1 MALKFIDGFDHY
13 TDAFVAKMWN
23 QGKFS
28 TANGVVAAGVGR
40 NGTAGWTRAW
50 RDGLAHNFGGTE
62 DTVIFGGAFKL
73 NTLATT
79 AGIEIIWWMG
89 EGTGRVH
96 TELIWNE
103 STGKLFVRRAG
114 TAITGDGTAVLVAG
128 VWYYLEMK
136 VTISDT
142 GSVVVKVNG
151 ITDISASPVDTR
163 NAATGYCDTI
173 VLGGQGGSAGGDI
186 VMDDIYVCDDTG
198 GTNNDFLG
206 DIRVEHLL
214 PNGNGN
220 SSQFDGS
227 DGNTTD
233 NYLLVDDAT
242 PNDDTDYVESPDSG
256 DKDTYA
262 YGNLASSTGSVY
274 GVQICPYAR
283 KTESGIRNLKTV
295 ARLSG
300 TETDGP
306 ERPVGDS
313 YAYLPD
319 IRETKPGG
327 GAWSISDV
335 NSAEFGQKV
344 V

>member
-1 MALKFIDGFDHY
+1 M
-13 TDAFVAKMWN
+13 
-23 QGKFS
+23 
-28 TANGVVAAGVGR
+28 
-40 NGTAGWTRAW
+40 
-50 RDGLAHNFGGTE
+50 
-62 DTVIFGGAFKL
+62 
-73 NTLATT
+73 
-79 AGIEIIWWMG
+79 
-89 EGTGRVH
+89 
-96 TELIWNE
+96 
-103 STGKLFVRRAG
+103 
-114 TAITGDGTAVLVAG
+114 
-128 VWYYLEMK
+128 
-136 VTISDT
+136 
-142 GSVVVKVNG
+142 
-151 ITDISASPVDTR
+151 
-163 NAATGYCDTI
+163 

-206 DIRVEHLL
+206 DIRVEALL

-313 YAYLPD
+313 YAYMPD